1 MGIDLLRDGY
11 ECLKMIKG
19 ASFFPVRTG
28 FLRDHATSGRMID
41 PNTYL
46 IKFDSKIAPYVRY
59 LEEGTTAHD
68 IPGAFG
74 RPLPFGFGG
83 RFNGFFHPGS
93 TKHYHFIQD
102 KTVDAILRYF
112 IWKYDGELKSWY

>member
-1 MGIDLLRDGY
+1 MARFDLRKDGY

-28 FLRDHATSGRMID
+28 WLRDHATSGRMISNNVFRIHFNGD
-41 PNTYL
+41 
-46 IKFDSKIAPYVRY
+46 IAPYVEY

-74 RPLPFGFGG
+74 RPIPFGIGG
-83 RFNGFFHPGS
+83 RFRGYFHPGS
-93 TKHYHFIQD
+93 TKHYKFIQN
-102 KTVDAILRYF
+102 KSVDAILMYF
-112 IWKYDGELKSWY
+112 VRKYKGEVR